1 MRSNLIK
8 VLTMFTMVPSVFAIE
23 LGGIQNQMAE
33 MIQTFLALVAM
44 VPYGA
49 TGMTQEGVASVGLL
63 KIASIVIWYVL
74 FKELMNRVPVFE
86 NFEEKSKT
94 ILLWTLPIVISLL
107 TPNAWLEDLAA
118 PIGQIL
124 FVGMSFSILALV
136 GYISIKM
143 LKNAGVFQ

>member
-1 MRSNLIK
+1 MLK
-8 VLTMFTMVPSVFAIE
+8 VVSVLSMIPGAFAM
-23 LGGIQNQMAE
+23 GGIQNQMAE

-44 VPYGA
+44 IPYGV

-63 KIASIVIWYVL
+63 KIASIVIWYVI
-74 FKELMNRVPVFE
+74 FKECMNRVPIFE

-94 ILLWTLPIVISLL
+94 VLQWTGPLVIALL

-124 FVGMSFSILALV
+124 FVAMAVSVMALSL
-136 GYISIKM
+136 YAAYKM
-143 LKNAGVFQ
+143 LQKAEVFQ